1 MPSNGDQ
8 RRTAQSCANPL
19 AGLRFS
25 RYTVVRP
32 SPHGC
37 PSPSS
42 QMLKTAISRIGLVA
56 SATAAIGCGIPTQT
70 TKVTGDPLPVTIR
83 MEPATP
89 SVGQPAD
96 LMITSPGVDSII
108 FASENGLDRYWT
120 THDTLRV
127 RIDPNFGESG
137 PTERYATRFEGQLL
151 SRLMKPA
158 EIKVCRQGVCR
169 TIYHEIPVALPEAN
183 HRTVAITAAYNTIF
197 ARRSLVG
204 SHSAVLFRE
213 ALNSGIYSVQAELS
227 GRQWSGRVEG
237 YTGRGERA
245 ASLDVAR
252 VLKHGGDLSY
262 GVAVHVDAYQSEWL
276 ADAESP
282 VVSDRTTWRVGIGPS
297 VILRGVTASSQLG
310 IYTDGVQ
317 TLQIVSTRLRLNGNL
332 TEVRLPVS
340 LTAEKTFAFG
350 GGAIVSRRR
359 DDLERL
365 LASVH
370 IVNAFAVNFGLD
382 LTPERVAERPP
393 ERRPPRQ

>member
-1 MPSNGDQ
+1 M
-8 RRTAQSCANPL
+8 
-19 AGLRFS
+19 
-25 RYTVVRP
+25 
-32 SPHGC
+32 
-37 PSPSS
+37 
-42 QMLKTAISRIGLVA
+42 
-56 SATAAIGCGIPTQT
+56 
-70 TKVTGDPLPVTIR
+70 
-83 MEPATP
+83 
-89 SVGQPAD
+89 
-96 LMITSPGVDSII
+96 
-108 FASENGLDRYWT
+108 
-120 THDTLRV
+120 
-127 RIDPNFGESG
+127 
-137 PTERYATRFEGQLL
+137 
-151 SRLMKPA
+151 
-158 EIKVCRQGVCR
+158 
-169 TIYHEIPVALPEAN
+169 
-183 HRTVAITAAYNTIF
+183 
-197 ARRSLVG
+197 
-204 SHSAVLFRE
+204 LFRE

-227 GRQWSGRVEG
+227 GRHWSGRVEG

-276 ADAESP
+276 AEAESP

-370 IVNAFAVNFGLD
+370 IVNAFAVNFGLTSHRSAWPSDHPSDD
-382 LTPERVAERPP
+382 LRANETLMTLGG
-393 ERRPPRQ
+393 QYTLSW